1 VLSYDTGKKDLSC
14 VWCHAVDGRERRHEM
29 NWGKRALSDIDFG
42 RHHEHLLKLL
52 YLNPGRYRE
61 FMMVATKTEDPAFRM
76 YYVGVPP
83 EVPTRA
89 FEGFEYVPDEELP
102 KEIDTVIVAAVESEE
117 FRSRFRYLSETL
129 GADANARS

>member
-1 VLSYDTGKKDLSC
+1 
-14 VWCHAVDGRERRHEM
+14 M
-29 NWGKRALSDIDFG
+29 NWGKRALSDIEDFG
-42 RHHEHLLKLL
+42 RYHKHLLRLL

-61 FMMVATKTEDPAFRM
+61 FMMVATKTEDPASRM

-89 FEGFEYVPDEELP
+89 FEGFEYVPDEKLP

-129 GADANARS
+129 PADANAFS